1 MNKLQ
6 GKSAAVRATIS
17 STTIAIVSGTLSGK
31 EKSEKIEG
39 GKLLGEIVKNRG
51 KYGEIRGDC
60 ATIKPKCLRAV

>member
-17 STTIAIVSGTLSGK
+17 STTIAIVSGTLSGG

-51 KYGEIRGDC
+51 K
-60 ATIKPKCLRAV
+60 